1 MIASAFNGSSKLPE
15 REEKR
20 ATAQQTPPSRP
31 LNELVRR
38 SYILAYT
45 EDVEPLFN
53 ALAEEKLNPEILRA
67 SYSET
72 ELTFP
77 RAIRTFLSHRA
88 AWQRAT
94 ELEGYTLICESDY
107 VPCRGVGSFP
117 SFWPLSDPMG
127 WGYLYA
133 GSPRLLA
140 LVGENKYLRAHCSPL
155 VGYVVNAAIARIL
168 LDFFQDEIDRHGTK
182 AYFPFDAHLQWF
194 VMGDGGHAF
203 IPMRNY
209 GEHGGFPNPEHAI
222 FGAPRAGQHRADNLA
237 ARLHFLPQ
245 YSRGSILSYLRVRA
259 HSRLLGIGR
268 LLANKWVFNT
278 NAYHNGLLDK
288 LEMHMVGVKRLLPST
303 R

>member
-1 MIASAFNGSSKLPE
+1 MSSLPE
-15 REEKR
+15 MD
-20 ATAQQTPPSRP
+20 AAAPDSPPSRP

-38 SYILAYT
+38 SYILAHT
-45 EDVEPLFN
+45 EDVGPLFN

-67 SYSET
+67 SYSEA
-72 ELTFP
+72 ELTYP

-94 ELEGYTLICESDY
+94 EQEGYTLICEADY
-107 VPCRGVGSFP
+107 VPCRGVGSLP

-140 LVGENKYLRAHCSPL
+140 LVGESKYLRAHCSPL
-155 VGYVVNAAIARIL
+155 VSYVLNAAIARIL
-168 LDFFQDEIDRHGTK
+168 LDFFRAEIDRHGTQ

-194 VMGDGGHAF
+194 VMGERGHAF

-209 GEHGGFPNPEHAI
+209 GEHGGFPNPEHAV
-222 FGAPRAGQHRADNLA
+222 FGASRAGEHRADNLA
-237 ARLHFLPQ
+237 APLYFLPQ
-245 YSRGSILSYLRVRA
+245 YSRGSMFRYLTVRA
-259 HSRLLGIGR
+259 HGRLLGIGR
-268 LLANKWVFNT
+268 LLANRWVFNT

-288 LEMHMVGVKRLLPST
+288 LEMQVVGVKRLLPST
-303 R
+303 RRDVATG